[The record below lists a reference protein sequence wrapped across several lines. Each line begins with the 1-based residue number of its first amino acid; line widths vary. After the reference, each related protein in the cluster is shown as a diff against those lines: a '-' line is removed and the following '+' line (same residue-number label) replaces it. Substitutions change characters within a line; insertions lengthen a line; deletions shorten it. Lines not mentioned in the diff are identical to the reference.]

1 MMIHVRIQE
10 LEDRVAR
17 LEAQLSGNSGELRP
31 SPAERRRPRTD
42 ELRADRQT
50 VLKHRDSG
58 NI

>member
-10 LEDRVAR
+10 LEKRVAR
-17 LEAQLSGNSGELRP
+17 LEAQLSGNSGELKP

-42 ELRADRQT
+42 ELRDDHQT
-50 VLKHRDSG
+50 MLKHRDSD